1 MQQEIFRLAMSQG
14 IWAVLFVALLFY
26 VLKENSAR
34 EQKYQEIIQTLTE
47 KFQLIEEGLR
57 ALKEDVQDVKEC
69 IHRR

>member
-57 ALKEDVQDVKEC
+57 ALKEDVRDVKEC